1 MSGPAMGGQ
10 LAMGGLIDYFRIP
23 GKSRRE
29 REFLVMRGLVMALF
43 ALDVPGNGGSLKA
56 NHWAGRIGVPFL
68 SSSTKAKT
76 ITKTTGKT
84 V

>member
-1 MSGPAMGGQ
+1 
-10 LAMGGLIDYFRIP
+10 
-23 GKSRRE
+23 
-29 REFLVMRGLVMALF
+29 MRGLVMALF

>member
-1 MSGPAMGGQ
+1 
-10 LAMGGLIDYFRIP
+10 
-23 GKSRRE
+23 
-29 REFLVMRGLVMALF
+29 MRGLMMALF
-43 ALDVPGNGGSLKA
+43 ALDFPGHGGVLRA

-68 SSSTKAKT
+68 SDAVSGTTRAKT